1 MPLDIFVSVFLLTEA
16 YRSIHIHDFSRF
28 LSYRPTF
35 STASHSSRFNIHHR
49 DFLLTEPTAST
60 SRDLTY
66 YSRIQ
71 SPRDLQSWRPVYCH
85 RQAQRL
91 RRRVRGRGGWRSV
104 LGSEGFVLGFEG
116 GRERFVFGGGKGLCA
131 AYLREG
137 GWAEEGFKGGGG
149 GGWRF
154 AGSGGAS
161 SPNRGDGRDGGAL
174 AAVAHS
180 RQRSNLVIPL
190 SRDLLSWWRLR
201 RSDCPVMLQGESYSA
216 GCICR
221 GYRDGLLG
229 LGSCWHLRADKINLK
244 SLDAQLLL
252 FWMIFFHF
260 LDAQVVWSSIWRTK
274 IL

>member
-1 MPLDIFVSVFLLTEA
+1 MAIFTKL
-16 YRSIHIHDFSRF
+16 
-28 LSYRPTF
+28 
-35 STASHSSRFNIHHR
+35 HR
-49 DFLLTEPTAST
+49 H
-60 SRDLTY
+60 R
-66 YSRIQ
+66 
-71 SPRDLQSWRPVYCH
+71 WRPVYCH

-260 LDAQVVWSSIWRTK
+260 LDAQFGCPTSFISTSFIYFIVDDFFSFFCLTGWCGVASGEQRYCSPWNYF
-274 IL
+274 